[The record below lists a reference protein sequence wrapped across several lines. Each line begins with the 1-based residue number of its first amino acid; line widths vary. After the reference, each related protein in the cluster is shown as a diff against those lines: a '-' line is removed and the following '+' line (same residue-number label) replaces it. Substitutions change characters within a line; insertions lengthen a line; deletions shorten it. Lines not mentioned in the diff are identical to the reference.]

1 MQHDSEKTHFVDR
14 KFGDCALLYIIE
26 AMLEYFVALSVA
38 DVYLAKIAAATGMSD
53 QAIAV
58 LTSFVSL
65 GCGFQFLS
73 IFFFRSSKV
82 KKKAT
87 SGHIISQI
95 LFTCAY
101 LIPLATCSCEIK
113 SVLLV
118 IALLVAQ
125 VLHNAVNAP
134 KTDWYMS
141 MLKNEK
147 RGVFTGIKEIVSLF
161 GGMAF
166 TYGLAFLFDKFEA
179 DGNQTGAFI
188 CGAVILGTVTVLHTL
203 TLIFTKEKPDFSE
216 NIASGAQ
223 SGKQKTSIKE
233 LLRDKTL
240 WKIVFLSALWSA
252 ANYATLSF
260 SATYRLNELGFSMT
274 LSAIITAVGSVAR
287 AVFSVPLGKFGDK
300 KGFSALLCLSYLI
313 AAAAYLAM
321 TFTAPANGKVL
332 YTVYYV
338 LHCVAMAGI
347 NGSMINIV
355 YDYVPSY
362 KTSGALA
369 IKQSIS
375 GVVGFLVVLALTPL
389 MTLIQKNGNSVFGIT
404 IYSQQIFAVISLLI
418 VVFLAAYSHF
428 AFDKRKSD
436 TATTAEQSASE
447 INLGD
452 GKSALSSGDAISEIA
467 ASEQNGNDLNKDGC
481 DAQ

>member
-1 MQHDSEKTHFVDR
+1 MQHESRKPNFIDR
-14 KFGDCALLYIIE
+14 KFGDCAFLYIIE

-38 DVYLAKIAAATGMSD
+38 DVYLVKIAAATGMSD
-53 QAIAV
+53 QATAV

-87 SGHIISQI
+87 SGHVISQV

-101 LIPLATCSCEIK
+101 LIPLATCSGQIK
-113 SVLLV
+113 SVLLA

-125 VLHNAVNAP
+125 ILHNAVNAP

-147 RGVFTGIKEIVSLF
+147 RGAFTAIKEIVSLF

-166 TYGLAFLFDKFEA
+166 TYGLAFLFDKFEES
-179 DGNQTGAFI
+179 GNETGAFI
-188 CGAVILGTVTVLHTL
+188 CGAIILAVITLLHTL
-203 TLIFTKEKPDFSE
+203 TLIFTKEKPDFSDKVD
-216 NIASGAQ
+216 SDAQ
-223 SGKQKTSIKE
+223 SGEQKTSIKA

-240 WKIVFLSALWSA
+240 WKIVLLSSLWSA

-260 SATYRLNELGFSMT
+260 SGTYRLNELGFSMT

-287 AVFSVPLGKFGDK
+287 AAFSIPLGKFGDK
-300 KGFSALLCLSYLI
+300 KGFSTLLSVSFLI

-321 TFTAPANGKVL
+321 TFTAPSNGKVL

-338 LHCVAMAGI
+338 LYCVAMAGI

-355 YDYVPSY
+355 YDYVPASR
-362 KTSGALA
+362 TSGVLA
-369 IKQSIS
+369 VKQSVS
-375 GVVGFLVVLALTPL
+375 GIIGFLVVLALTPL
-389 MTLIQKNGNSVFGIT
+389 MTLIHSHNNLVFGT
-404 IYSQQIFAVISLLI
+404 TVYSQQIFAVVSLVI
-418 VVFLAAYSHF
+418 VLFLAAYSHF
-428 AFDKRKSD
+428 AFGKRKSEGNV
-436 TATTAEQSASE
+436 AAEQVAAE
-447 INLGD
+447 AGT
-452 GKSALSSGDAISEIA
+452 GDAQIA
-467 ASEQNGNDLNKDGC
+467 SSIDAVGSDNAQSDKNDG
-481 DAQ
+481 Q

>member
-1 MQHDSEKTHFVDR
+1 MQNKARKANFIDR
-14 KFGDCALLYIIE
+14 KYRDWAFPYIIE

-38 DVYLAKIAAATGMSD
+38 DVYLVKIAAATGMSD

-87 SGHIISQI
+87 SGHVISQV

-101 LIPLATCSCEIK
+101 LIPLATCSGQIK

-125 VLHNAVNAP
+125 ILHNAVNAP

-147 RGVFTGIKEIVSLF
+147 RGAFTAIKEIVSLF

-166 TYGLAFLFDKFEA
+166 TYGLAFLFDTFE
-179 DGNQTGAFI
+179 DNGNQTGAFI
-188 CGAVILGTVTVLHTL
+188 CGAIILGIVTLLHTI
-203 TLIFTKEKPDFSE
+203 TLLFTKEKPDFSE
-216 NIASGAQ
+216 KDGTTNQ
-223 SGKQKTSIKE
+223 SDAQKTSIKA
-233 LLRDKTL
+233 LLRDKTM
-240 WKIVFLSALWSA
+240 WKIVFLSSLWSA

-260 SATYRLNELGFSMT
+260 SGTYRLNELGFSLT

-300 KGFSALLCLSYLI
+300 KGFSTLLFVSFLI

-338 LHCVAMAGI
+338 LYCVAMAGI

-355 YDYVPSY
+355 YDYVPSTR
-362 KTSGALA
+362 TSGVLA
-369 IKQSIS
+369 IKQSVS
-375 GVVGFLVVLALTPL
+375 GIVGFLTVLALTPL
-389 MTLIQKNGNSVFGIT
+389 MTFIKGKGNSVFGMT
-404 IYSQQIFAVISLLI
+404 VYSQQIFAVISLLI
-418 VVFLAAYSHF
+418 VLFLAVFSRF
-428 AFDKRKSD
+428 AFGKRNSAKKENAEPIAENADEPAPSVADSD
-436 TATTAEQSASE
+436 NTEYEKDESSA
-447 INLGD
+447 
-452 GKSALSSGDAISEIA
+452 
-467 ASEQNGNDLNKDGC
+467 Q
-481 DAQ
+481 

>member
-1 MQHDSEKTHFVDR
+1 MQNKERKANFIDR
-14 KFGDCALLYIIE
+14 KYGDCAFLYIIE

-38 DVYLAKIAAATGMSD
+38 DVYLVKIAAATGMSD

-87 SGHIISQI
+87 AGHVISQV

-101 LIPLATCSCEIK
+101 LIPLATCSGQIK

-147 RGVFTGIKEIVSLF
+147 RGAFTAIKEIVSLF

-166 TYGLAFLFDKFEA
+166 TYGLAFLFDKFEEN
-179 DGNQTGAFI
+179 GNQTGAFI
-188 CGAVILGTVTVLHTL
+188 CGAVILGIVTLLHTI
-203 TLIFTKEKPDFSE
+203 TLLFTKEKPDFSE
-216 NIASGAQ
+216 KDGSISR
-223 SGKQKTSIKE
+223 SGKQKTSIKA
-233 LLRDKTL
+233 LLRDKTM
-240 WKIVFLSALWSA
+240 WKIVFLSSLWSA

-260 SATYRLNELGFSMT
+260 SGTYRLNELGFSLT

-300 KGFSALLCLSYLI
+300 KGFSTLLFVSFLI

-355 YDYVPSY
+355 YDYVPSTR
-362 KTSGALA
+362 TSGVLA
-369 IKQSIS
+369 IKQSVS
-375 GVVGFLVVLALTPL
+375 GIVGFLTVLALTPL
-389 MTLIQKNGNSVFGIT
+389 MTFIKGKGNLVFGMT
-404 IYSQQIFAVISLLI
+404 VYSQQIFAVISLLI
-418 VVFLAAYSHF
+418 VLFLAVFSRF
-428 AFDKRKSD
+428 AFGKRNSAKKENAEPIPEDAAEPAPSVAPADD
-436 TATTAEQSASE
+436 TAPERDENSA
-447 INLGD
+447 
-452 GKSALSSGDAISEIA
+452 
-467 ASEQNGNDLNKDGC
+467 Q
-481 DAQ
+481 

>member
-1 MQHDSEKTHFVDR
+1 MQNKERKANFIDR
-14 KFGDCALLYIIE
+14 KYGDCAFLYIIE

-38 DVYLAKIAAATGMSD
+38 DVYLVKIAAATGMSD

-87 SGHIISQI
+87 SGHVISQV

-101 LIPLATCSCEIK
+101 LIPLATCSGQIK

-125 VLHNAVNAP
+125 ILHNAVNAP

-147 RGVFTGIKEIVSLF
+147 RGAFTAIKEIVSLF

-166 TYGLAFLFDKFEA
+166 TYGLAFLFDTFE
-179 DGNQTGAFI
+179 DNGNQTGAFI
-188 CGAVILGTVTVLHTL
+188 CGAIILGIVTLLHTI
-203 TLIFTKEKPDFSE
+203 TLLFTKEKPDFSE
-216 NIASGAQ
+216 KDGTTNQ
-223 SGKQKTSIKE
+223 SDAQKTSIKA
-233 LLRDKTL
+233 LLRDKTM
-240 WKIVFLSALWSA
+240 WKIVFLSSLWSA

-260 SATYRLNELGFSMT
+260 SGTYRLNELGFSLT

-300 KGFSALLCLSYLI
+300 KGFSTLLFVSFLI

-338 LHCVAMAGI
+338 LYCVAMAGI

-355 YDYVPSY
+355 YDYVPSTR
-362 KTSGALA
+362 TSGVLA
-369 IKQSIS
+369 IKQSVS
-375 GVVGFLVVLALTPL
+375 GIVGFLTVLALTPL
-389 MTLIQKNGNSVFGIT
+389 MTFIKGKGNSVFGMT
-404 IYSQQIFAVISLLI
+404 VYSQQIFAVISLLI
-418 VVFLAAYSHF
+418 VLFLAVFSRF
-428 AFDKRKSD
+428 AFGKRNSAKKENAEPIAENVAEPAPSVADSD
-436 TATTAEQSASE
+436 NTEYEKDQSA
-447 INLGD
+447 
-452 GKSALSSGDAISEIA
+452 
-467 ASEQNGNDLNKDGC
+467 
-481 DAQ
+481 AQ

>member
-1 MQHDSEKTHFVDR
+1 MQNKERKANFIDR
-14 KFGDCALLYIIE
+14 KYGDCAFLYIIE

-38 DVYLAKIAAATGMSD
+38 DVYLVKIAAATGMSD

-87 SGHIISQI
+87 SGHVISQV

-101 LIPLATCSCEIK
+101 LIPLATCSGQIK

-125 VLHNAVNAP
+125 ILHNAVNAP

-147 RGVFTGIKEIVSLF
+147 RGAFTAIKEIVSLF

-166 TYGLAFLFDKFEA
+166 TYGLAFLFDTFE
-179 DGNQTGAFI
+179 DNGNQTGAFI
-188 CGAVILGTVTVLHTL
+188 CGAVILGIVTLLHTI
-203 TLIFTKEKPDFSE
+203 TLLFTKEKPDFSE
-216 NIASGAQ
+216 KDGSISR
-223 SGKQKTSIKE
+223 SGKQKTSIKA
-233 LLRDKTL
+233 LLRDKTM
-240 WKIVFLSALWSA
+240 WKIVFLSSLWSA

-260 SATYRLNELGFSMT
+260 SGTYRLNELGFSLT

-300 KGFSALLCLSYLI
+300 KGFSTLLFVSFLI

-355 YDYVPSY
+355 YDYVPSTR
-362 KTSGALA
+362 TSGVLA
-369 IKQSIS
+369 IKQSVS
-375 GVVGFLVVLALTPL
+375 GIVGFLTVLALTPL
-389 MTLIQKNGNSVFGIT
+389 MTFIKGKGNLVFGMT
-404 IYSQQIFAVISLLI
+404 VYSQQIFAVISLLI
-418 VVFLAAYSHF
+418 VLFLAIFSRF
-428 AFDKRKSD
+428 AFGKRNSAKKENAEPIAENTAAEPAPSVADSD
-436 TATTAEQSASE
+436 NTEYEKDESA
-447 INLGD
+447 
-452 GKSALSSGDAISEIA
+452 
-467 ASEQNGNDLNKDGC
+467 
-481 DAQ
+481 AQ

>member
-1 MQHDSEKTHFVDR
+1 M
-14 KFGDCALLYIIE
+14 
-26 AMLEYFVALSVA
+26 ALSVA
-38 DVYLAKIAAATGMSD
+38 DVYLVKIAAATGMSD

-87 SGHIISQI
+87 SGHVISQV

-101 LIPLATCSCEIK
+101 LIPLATCSGQIK

-125 VLHNAVNAP
+125 ILHNAVNAP

-147 RGVFTGIKEIVSLF
+147 RGAFTAIKEIVSLF

-166 TYGLAFLFDKFEA
+166 TYGLAFLFDTFE
-179 DGNQTGAFI
+179 DNGNQTGAFI
-188 CGAVILGTVTVLHTL
+188 CGAIILGIVTLLHTI
-203 TLIFTKEKPDFSE
+203 TLLFTKEKPDFSE
-216 NIASGAQ
+216 KDGTTNQ
-223 SGKQKTSIKE
+223 SDAQKTSIKA
-233 LLRDKTL
+233 LLRDKTM
-240 WKIVFLSALWSA
+240 WKIVFLSSLWSA

-260 SATYRLNELGFSMT
+260 SGTYRLNELGFSLT

-300 KGFSALLCLSYLI
+300 KGFSTLLFVSFLI

-338 LHCVAMAGI
+338 LYCVAMAGI

-355 YDYVPSY
+355 YDYVPSTR
-362 KTSGALA
+362 TSGVLA
-369 IKQSIS
+369 IKQSVS
-375 GVVGFLVVLALTPL
+375 GIVGFLTVLALTPL
-389 MTLIQKNGNSVFGIT
+389 MTFIKGKGNSVFGMT
-404 IYSQQIFAVISLLI
+404 VYSQQIFAVISLLI
-418 VVFLAAYSHF
+418 VLFLAVFSRF
-428 AFDKRKSD
+428 AFGKRNSAKKENAEPIAENVAEPAPSVADSD
-436 TATTAEQSASE
+436 NTEYEKDQSA
-447 INLGD
+447 
-452 GKSALSSGDAISEIA
+452 
-467 ASEQNGNDLNKDGC
+467 
-481 DAQ
+481 AQ

>member
-1 MQHDSEKTHFVDR
+1 MQNKERKANFIDR
-14 KFGDCALLYIIE
+14 KYGDCAFLYIIE

-38 DVYLAKIAAATGMSD
+38 DVYLVKIAAATGMSD

-87 SGHIISQI
+87 SGHVISQV

-101 LIPLATCSCEIK
+101 LIPLATCSGQIK

-118 IALLVAQ
+118 IVLLVAQ
-125 VLHNAVNAP
+125 ILHNAVNAP

-147 RGVFTGIKEIVSLF
+147 RGAFTAIKEIVSLF

-166 TYGLAFLFDKFEA
+166 TYGLAFLFDTFEGN
-179 DGNQTGAFI
+179 GNQTGAFI
-188 CGAVILGTVTVLHTL
+188 CGAIILGIVTLLHTI
-203 TLIFTKEKPDFSE
+203 TLLFTKEKPDFSE
-216 NIASGAQ
+216 KDGTTNQ
-223 SGKQKTSIKE
+223 SDAQKTSIKA
-233 LLRDKTL
+233 LLRDKTM
-240 WKIVFLSALWSA
+240 WKIVFLSSLWSA

-260 SATYRLNELGFSMT
+260 SGTYRLNELGFSLT

-300 KGFSALLCLSYLI
+300 KGFSTLLFVSFLI
-313 AAAAYLAM
+313 AATAYLAM

-338 LHCVAMAGI
+338 LYCVAMAGI

-355 YDYVPSY
+355 YDYVPSTR
-362 KTSGALA
+362 TSGVLA
-369 IKQSIS
+369 IKQSVS
-375 GVVGFLVVLALTPL
+375 GIVGFLTVLALTPL
-389 MTLIQKNGNSVFGIT
+389 MPFIKGKGNSVFGMT
-404 IYSQQIFAVISLLI
+404 VYSQQIFAVISLLI
-418 VVFLAAYSHF
+418 VLFLAVFSRF
-428 AFDKRKSD
+428 AFGKRNSAKKENAEPIAENVAEPAPSVADSD
-436 TATTAEQSASE
+436 NTEYEKDQSA
-447 INLGD
+447 
-452 GKSALSSGDAISEIA
+452 
-467 ASEQNGNDLNKDGC
+467 
-481 DAQ
+481 AQ

>member
-1 MQHDSEKTHFVDR
+1 M
-14 KFGDCALLYIIE
+14 
-26 AMLEYFVALSVA
+26 SVA
-38 DVYLAKIAAATGMSD
+38 DVYLVKIAAATGMSD

-87 SGHIISQI
+87 SGHVISQV

-101 LIPLATCSCEIK
+101 LIPLATCSGQIK

-125 VLHNAVNAP
+125 ILHNAVNAP

-147 RGVFTGIKEIVSLF
+147 RGAFTAIKEIVSLF

-166 TYGLAFLFDKFEA
+166 TYGLAFLFDTFE
-179 DGNQTGAFI
+179 DNGNQTGAFI
-188 CGAVILGTVTVLHTL
+188 CGAVILGIVTLLHTI
-203 TLIFTKEKPDFSE
+203 TLLFTKEKPDFSE
-216 NIASGAQ
+216 KDGSISR
-223 SGKQKTSIKE
+223 SGKQKTSIKA
-233 LLRDKTL
+233 LLRDKTM
-240 WKIVFLSALWSA
+240 WKIVFLSSLWSA

-260 SATYRLNELGFSMT
+260 SGTYRLNELGFSLT

-300 KGFSALLCLSYLI
+300 KGFSTLLFVSFLI

-355 YDYVPSY
+355 YDYVPSTR
-362 KTSGALA
+362 TSGVLA
-369 IKQSIS
+369 IKQSVS
-375 GVVGFLVVLALTPL
+375 GIVGFLTVLALTPL
-389 MTLIQKNGNSVFGIT
+389 MTFIKGKGNLVFGMT
-404 IYSQQIFAVISLLI
+404 VYSQQIFAVISLLI
-418 VVFLAAYSHF
+418 VLFLAIFSRF
-428 AFDKRKSD
+428 AFGKRNSAKKENAEPIAENTAAEPAPSVADSD
-436 TATTAEQSASE
+436 NTEYEKDESA
-447 INLGD
+447 
-452 GKSALSSGDAISEIA
+452 
-467 ASEQNGNDLNKDGC
+467 
-481 DAQ
+481 AQ